1 MKLVAIIPAR
11 GGSKGIPNKNIV
23 DICGLPMIAYTIKSA
38 LNSNIFH
45 QVAVTTDN
53 QDIKNTSLSYGAC
66 VIDRPSELAA
76 DNSSCLDA
84 IEHALKYIIS
94 QDSSFTHF
102 ILLQPTSPLR
112 NENHIIEAFKVYKS
126 KNIGSLV
133 SVNLNTTAP
142 QKNLVEINGKIEPIT
157 TINDLTQNR
166 QNLPKTYHPNGAIY
180 ISKIDDFLRD
190 KNLFSDPLSIY
201 VMDEESST
209 DVDNYDDLEKVKN
222 ILTNL
227 NNQKD
232 QFTSLIS
239 LINKPLI
246 PLISKIN
253 SKAYDKALEFYK
265 TEDFTKAIDILS
277 SLDRLSFDEISLIGV
292 IYFKLQEFEKSKQFL
307 EYCISQDPKKASKQ
321 SWLYY
326 FNIIASQNDL
336 EKCKD
341 IIEQVIKYNKMDIR
355 FAKTVLNLFY
365 ESDNLEELSIINTI
379 YPFYEEYCFNNA
391 IKIPQNF
398 SKAHV
403 KYQISLNLAYNKTK
417 IDIPN
422 DILESFEICIPTYQR
437 KDILISTLKEMK
449 EVNEKIHIRVLDNA
463 STDGSFEE
471 LEKLAQQYPN
481 LHILKN
487 EKNMGYAYSMIRLLE
502 NSEKKYVIFTS
513 NEEPVIIDNIS
524 QIIKDCISQDIGIVS
539 PVFFKFGRQC
549 RGYNFNR
556 DIPLN
561 DFGRCCAD
569 FPGIIINAHLVKK
582 LLHTIK
588 NYNYRAYDEMYPIVY
603 LSIIALVFGTG
614 KYHKLPSVYVKYKT
628 ENQNVKSKPT
638 YNLPDA
644 RWVQTRTWMS
654 VFDDLQK
661 NTLTS
666 KNKINE
672 IENTKTFMMKN
683 IINILKNAAR
693 REFPQYKEY
702 FI

>member
-45 QVAVTTDN
+45 QVVVTTDN

-209 DVDNYDDLEKVKN
+209 DIDNYDDLEKVKN

-239 LINKPLI
+239 LIDKSLV
-246 PLISKIN
+246 SKIN

-292 IYFKLQEFEKSKQFL
+292 IYFKLQEFEKSKPFL

-355 FAKTVLNLFY
+355 FAKTVCTKFQNSELY
-365 ESDNLEELSIINTI
+365 EELELLEYA
-379 YPFYEEYCFNNA
+379 YPFYEKNYNGKPNKVISDAYARFVDLKFNKLNFIEDNA
-391 IKIPQNF
+391 C
-398 SKAHV
+398 
-403 KYQISLNLAYNKTK
+403 
-417 IDIPN
+417 ID
-422 DILESFEICIPTYQR
+422 DLEVLIPTYNRGDTIYKTIQAIKQYNR
-437 KDILISTLKEMK
+437 NI
-449 EVNEKIHIRVLDNA
+449 KIRIVDNA
-463 STDGSFEE
+463 SPDNTWE
-471 LEKLAQQYPN
+471 N
-481 LHILKN
+481 LNKAHN
-487 EKNMGYAYSMIRLLE
+487 EFNNIFIQRNTSNMGYSYSMLRLLKE
-502 NSEKKYVIFTS
+502 SQAKYIIFTS
-513 NEEPVIIDNIS
+513 DEDPVYPANLKKAIDFMRQNNIDYMSPIFIKNS
-524 QIIKDCISQDIGIVS
+524 QIYRGKSYIDEISPNSFGVS
-539 PVFFKFGRQC
+539 SA
-549 RGYNFNR
+549 YTSALIFNR
-556 DIPLN
+556 DFLLSHIDFLSKHIMIKHQAYPQVLMSMLCIIKGKSYWWNEPLAYMADSLKS
-561 DFGRCCAD
+561 DFSADVGDNKHNGVMERWRQFTIYFNFCCELEATANNS
-569 FPGIIINAHLVKK
+569 IEKSKA
-582 LLHTIK
+582 
-588 NYNYRAYDEMYPIVY
+588 
-603 LSIIALVFGTG
+603 LSIKQML
-614 KYHKLPSVYVKYKT
+614 L
-628 ENQNVKSKPT
+628 
-638 YNLPDA
+638 
-644 RWVQTRTWMS
+644 QTSMQT
-654 VFDDLQK
+654 
-661 NTLTS
+661 
-666 KNKINE
+666 
-672 IENTKTFMMKN
+672 
-683 IINILKNAAR
+683 LKNAAR

>member
-76 DNSSCLDA
+76 DHSSCLDA

-102 ILLQPTSPLR
+102 MLLQPTSPLR
-112 NENHIIEAFKVYKS
+112 NENHIIEAFKAYKS

-209 DVDNYDDLEKVKN
+209 DIDNFDDLNKVKN

-239 LINKPLI
+239 LINKS
-246 PLISKIN
+246 LISKIN

-277 SLDRLSFDEISLIGV
+277 SLNRLSFDEISLIGV
-292 IYFKLQEFEKSKQFL
+292 IYFKLQEFEKSKPFL

-341 IIEQVIKYNKMDIR
+341 IINQVIKYNKMDVR
-355 FAKTVLNLFY
+355 FAKTVCTKFQNSELY
-365 ESDNLEELSIINTI
+365 EELELLEYV
-379 YPFYEEYCFNNA
+379 YPFYEKNYGGKPNKVISNAYARFIELKSNKLNFAENN
-391 IKIPQNF
+391 
-398 SKAHV
+398 
-403 KYQISLNLAYNKTK
+403 
-417 IDIPN
+417 IDIK
-422 DILESFEICIPTYQR
+422 DLEVLIPTYNRGDTIYKTIQTIKQYNR
-437 KDILISTLKEMK
+437 NI
-449 EVNEKIHIRVLDNA
+449 KIRIVDNA
-463 STDGSFEE
+463 SPDNTWE
-471 LEKLAQQYPN
+471 N
-481 LHILKN
+481 LNKACN
-487 EKNMGYAYSMIRLLE
+487 EFNNISIQRNNENMGYSYSMLRLLKE
-502 NSEKKYVIFTS
+502 SQAKYIIFTS
-513 NEEPVIIDNIS
+513 DEDPVYPTNLKKAIDFMRQNNIDYMSPIFIKNS
-524 QIIKDCISQDIGIVS
+524 QIYRGKSYVDEILPSDFGVS
-539 PVFFKFGRQC
+539 SA
-549 RGYNFNR
+549 YTSALIFNR
-556 DIPLN
+556 DFLLSHIDFLSKHIMIKHQAYPQVLMSMFCIIKGKSYWWNEPLAYMAN
-561 DFGRCCAD
+561 SLASDFSAD
-569 FPGIIINAHLVKK
+569 VGDNKHNGVMERWRQFTIFLNFCSELEATAENSTEKDKALSIKQK
-582 LLHTIK
+582 LLQT
-588 NYNYRAYDEMYPIVY
+588 
-603 LSIIALVFGTG
+603 SI
-614 KYHKLPSVYVKYKT
+614 
-628 ENQNVKSKPT
+628 
-638 YNLPDA
+638 
-644 RWVQTRTWMS
+644 QT
-654 VFDDLQK
+654 
-661 NTLTS
+661 
-666 KNKINE
+666 
-672 IENTKTFMMKN
+672 
-683 IINILKNAAR
+683 LKNAAR

>member
-1 MKLVAIIPAR
+1 MKIVAIIPAR

-23 DICGLPMIAYTIKSA
+23 DICGLPMIAYTINAA
-38 LNSNIFH
+38 LNSNIFN
-45 QVAVTTDN
+45 QVVVTTDN
-53 QDIKNTSLSYGAC
+53 QDIKNVALSYGAY
-66 VIDRPSELAA
+66 VIDRPSHLAQ
-76 DNSSCLDA
+76 DNSSSLDA
-84 IEHALKYIIS
+84 IEHALKYIIE
-94 QDSSFTHF
+94 QDNTFTHF
-102 ILLQPTSPLR
+102 ALLQPTSPLR
-112 NENHIIEAFKVYKS
+112 NEQHIIEAFDVYRS
-126 KNIGSLV
+126 KNANSLV
-133 SVNLNTTAP
+133 SVNLSTIPP
-142 QKNLVEINGKIEPIT
+142 QKTLVEINGQIT
-157 TINDLTQNR
+157 PLTNLNDLTQNR
-166 QNLPKTYHPNGAIY
+166 QNLPKSYHPNGAIY
-180 ISKIDDFLRD
+180 ISKIDNFLKD

-201 VMDEESST
+201 TMDEQSSI
-209 DVDNYDDLEKVKN
+209 DVDNFDDLEKVKN
-222 ILTNL
+222 IFVNLKNKEDIFTN
-227 NNQKD
+227 
-232 QFTSLIS
+232 LIS
-239 LINKPLI
+239 LINKS
-246 PLISKIN
+246 LISKTN
-253 SKAYDKALEFYK
+253 SQAYEKALEIYK
-265 TEDFTKAIDILS
+265 TEDFVKVIDVLS
-277 SLDRLSFDEISLIGV
+277 RLDKLSFDEISLIGV
-292 IYFKLQEFEKSKQFL
+292 VYFKLQEFEKSKPFL
-307 EYCISQDPKKASKQ
+307 EYCINKDPKKSSKQ

-341 IIEQVIKYNKMDIR
+341 IINQVIKYNKMDIR

-391 IKIPQNF
+391 VKIPQKF
-398 SKAHV
+398 SQAHV
-403 KYQISLNLAYNKTK
+403 KYQISLNATYNKTK
-417 IDIPN
+417 IDISN

-481 LHILKN
+481 LHISKN
-487 EKNMGYAYSMIRLLE
+487 EKNMGYAYSIIKLLE
-502 NSEKKYVIFTS
+502 ESTKKYIILTS

-582 LLHTIK
+582 YLHTLK
-588 NYNYRAYDEMYPIVY
+588 EYNYKAYDEMYPVVF

-614 KYHKLPSVYVKYKT
+614 KYHRLPSVYVKYRE